1 MNILYIVNFHAPMG
15 GLHENVYAS
24 ALYMKSQKCNVYVV
38 LKPGRLQQRMKAKGI
53 HTITT
58 DFSDADAA
66 MESIENVGIAF
77 DLVHFHPGP
86 SKFPALKYAEK
97 YNVPLIETYHGIW
110 MDDLED
116 HIDQLDA
123 IITVSEGIKN
133 HLQNQ
138 INKHHE
144 KYYVMP
150 NGYDSTLFDQPR
162 YYENQSDEINIG
174 FVTRLDKDKEF
185 IIDILL
191 LAVNHVKTKTDIK
204 INFHMVGDGTHR
216 DEFLKL
222 CQKMLKNTEHTIQ
235 FKGWLV
241 DEELKNAYL
250 DCDIII
256 APGRSSIEG
265 MACGKPVIAV
275 GSKKYIGLI
284 KQNNWQSGVYS
295 NFGGAGQRFL
305 DYELGSIENDLDYLL
320 DEKDN
325 LNHLGKFGHAIA
337 EQFFDCGK
345 INQKLLKLY
354 KIIILSQK
362 I

>member
-1 MNILYIVNFHAPMG
+1 MNLLYIVNFHAPMG

-24 ALYMKSQKCNVYVV
+24 ALYMKKQNCNVYVI
-38 LKPGRLQQRMKAKGI
+38 LKPGRLQERMENKGI

-66 MESIENVGIAF
+66 MENIENTGVAF
-77 DLVHFHPGP
+77 DLIHFHPGP
-86 SKFPALKYAEK
+86 SKYPALKYAEK
-97 YNVPLIETYHGIW
+97 YKVPLIETYHGIW

-133 HLQNQ
+133 HLQKQ
-138 INKHHE
+138 IDRQHE

-150 NGYDSTLFDQPR
+150 NGYDSTLFDQPQ
-162 YYENQSDEINIG
+162 YYQGESNEINIG

-191 LAVNHVKTKTDIK
+191 LAVNHVKNKTDIK
-204 INFHMVGDGTHR
+204 INFHMIGDGTHR
-216 DEFLKL
+216 DEFMEL
-222 CQKMLKNTEHTIQ
+222 CQNMLKNTEHTIQ

-241 DEELKNAYL
+241 DEELKNAYM

-256 APGRSSIEG
+256 APGRSAIEG

-275 GSKKYIGLI
+275 GSKRYTGLI
-284 KQNNWQSGVYS
+284 TQANWQSGVYS
-295 NFGGAGQRFL
+295 NFGGAGKRFI
-305 DYELGSIENDLDYLL
+305 DYEIGNIENDLDYLL
-320 DEKDN
+320 DEKEN
-325 LNHLGKFGHAIA
+325 INKLGRFGHAIA
-337 EQFFDCGK
+337 KQFFDGDRV
-345 INQKLLKLY
+345 NQELY
-354 KIIILSQK
+354 NLYRIILLSK
-362 I
+362 K